1 MSWGWVMKQNWV
13 SQIMRRLGSM
23 EIIWSIL
30 RQFGTKTYL
39 KSWYN
44 SKNVV
49 NIADFLFVQ
58 TVQIPPDWNVLILA
72 DQNVSILLAKNM
84 YNENVKIFW
93 HRKLCMKNCYSSK
106 YFSILLIFLWW
117 IFEPKMARCPQ
128 LTYYSNF
135 IGEVI
140 PSSTH

>member
-49 NIADFLFVQ
+49 KIADFLFVQ
-58 TVQIPPDWNVLILA
+58 TVQIPPD
-72 DQNVSILLAKNM
+72 
-84 YNENVKIFW
+84 
-93 HRKLCMKNCYSSK
+93 
-106 YFSILLIFLWW
+106 
-117 IFEPKMARCPQ
+117 
-128 LTYYSNF
+128 
-135 IGEVI
+135 
-140 PSSTH
+140 